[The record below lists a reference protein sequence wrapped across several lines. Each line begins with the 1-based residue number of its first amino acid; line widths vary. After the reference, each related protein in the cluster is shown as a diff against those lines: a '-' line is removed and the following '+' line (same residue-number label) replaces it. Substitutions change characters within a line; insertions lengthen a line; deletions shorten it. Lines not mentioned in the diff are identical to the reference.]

1 MKRAAL
7 LLLLGCLFLSSCMEA
22 PGLSLEI
29 DPSPTAQAVLRPSPT
44 ASPSKEAAES
54 PSPAASPSK
63 EAAESPSPAASPSKE
78 AAESPSPAASPSR
91 EAEPEA
97 ESLPLAGVAIGLDP
111 GHQAHSNKTPEPV
124 APGSSQTK
132 KSVSS
137 GTQGS
142 WSGTPE
148 YEVVLA
154 VGLKLRQLLEEKG
167 ATVYM
172 TRETNEVNIS
182 NMERAHMMNELG
194 VDLVL
199 RLHCDGS
206 EDPEKH
212 GSSML
217 VPSND
222 CTQAINAE
230 SERAGEILQKA
241 YIEATGL
248 HDRGLKYREDMS
260 GFNHSTVPVVLSEM
274 CYMTNEEEDALI
286 NTEDFQQT
294 CAEGLCQGILNY
306 IAQRD
311 EA

>member
-44 ASPSKEAAES
+44 
-54 PSPAASPSK
+54 
-63 EAAESPSPAASPSKE
+63 ASPSKE

-172 TRETNEVNIS
+172 TRETNDVDIS
-182 NMERAHMMNELG
+182 NVQRAQRMNELG

-230 SERAGEILQKA
+230 SEPGGRDPAK
-241 YIEATGL
+241 GL
-248 HDRGLKYREDMS
+248 HRGDGPARS
-260 GFNHSTVPVVLSEM
+260 GAEIPGGHERLQPLHGPRGALGNVLH
-274 CYMTNEEEDALI
+274 D
-286 NTEDFQQT
+286 Q
-294 CAEGLCQGILNY
+294 
-306 IAQRD
+306 
-311 EA
+311 

>member
-7 LLLLGCLFLSSCMEA
+7 LLLLGCLFLSACMEA
-22 PGLSLEI
+22 PGLSLEPVLSPPNAPAAPSGPAPSAQA
-29 DPSPTAQAVLRPSPT
+29 PSPAVSPQV
-44 ASPSKEAAES
+44 S
-54 PSPAASPSK
+54 PSPQ
-63 EAAESPSPAASPSKE
+63 AETSPSPQD
-78 AAESPSPAASPSR
+78 
-91 EAEPEA
+91 
-97 ESLPLAGVAIGLDP
+97 LPLLGVSIGLDP

-154 VGLKLRQLLEEKG
+154 VGLKLRALLEEKG

-172 TRETNEVNIS
+172 TRETNDVDIS
-182 NMERAHMMNELG
+182 NVQRAQRMNELG

>member
-7 LLLLGCLFLSSCMEA
+7 LLLLGCLFLSACMEA
-22 PGLSLEI
+22 PGLSLEPVLSPPNAPATPSGPAPSAQASFQPSVPQVSPSQA
-29 DPSPTAQAVLRPSPT
+29 PSPAVSPQV
-44 ASPSKEAAES
+44 S
-54 PSPAASPSK
+54 PSPQ
-63 EAAESPSPAASPSKE
+63 AETSPSPQD
-78 AAESPSPAASPSR
+78 
-91 EAEPEA
+91 
-97 ESLPLAGVAIGLDP
+97 LPLFGVSIGLDP
-111 GHQAHSNKTPEPV
+111 GHQAKGDSQPEPM
-124 APGSSQTK
+124 APGSQETK
-132 KSVSS
+132 KRVSS

-172 TRETNEVNIS
+172 TRETNDVDIS
-182 NMERAHMMNELG
+182 NVQRAQRMNELG